1 MLSLLAIAYY
11 ISRQHCISCQQQ
23 QQALQLIHSK
33 SLLQT
38 TAETHVR
45 SSRGRPPD
53 KPKEDGII
61 PTAKS
66 IAKEMVLHTSVVTSR
81 HTLIKRMRTVNENK
95 WSAFRDDNPQS
106 LILFVNLYGHESL
119 YDPDFQ
125 QGHFVD
131 RAYEQV
137 VRRSVLV
144 LEASLLA
151 GTLVGLGNPD
161 KPGDKKA
168 QISGL
173 AVGMLDCSTNS
184 ELCRDQHLFDVR
196 SVSFSPSILRFYK
209 HGKRQKPDHY
219 FSEDS
224 FTSTGNFTAPPK
236 ILSTDPEVLLLEA
249 WLGAH
254 HIVHGTPSL
263 R

>member
-1 MLSLLAIAYY
+1 
-11 ISRQHCISCQQQ
+11 
-23 QQALQLIHSK
+23 
-33 SLLQT
+33 
-38 TAETHVR
+38 
-45 SSRGRPPD
+45 
-53 KPKEDGII
+53 
-61 PTAKS
+61 
-66 IAKEMVLHTSVVTSR
+66 MVLHTSVVTSR
-81 HTLIKRMRTVNENK
+81 HTLPKRMRTVNDNN

-106 LILFVNLYGHESL
+106 LILFVNSYGHESL